1 MKPGF
6 FPRKAQAGI
15 ALLLAMIM
23 LAALM
28 VGSIALVRSVDMAT
42 LVSGNLAFRQSATL
56 GADRGIQAAVAWLE
70 AQTPTARDSDNSAA
84 GYCSSQHNLD
94 DTVAGWDPTTNWT
107 TGAGCQPLT
116 MAVDTAGSN
125 VDYIIHRLCRFPN
138 AARNA
143 IVGVQT
149 NLCATAVATGSGS
162 AATSSKKSSFELIN
176 PGNAQFIPFRITVR
190 VTADRGTRSFV
201 QTTVLLRG
209 S

>member
-6 FPRKAQAGI
+6 TPRKAQAGI

-56 GADRGIQAAVAWLE
+56 GGDRGIQAAVAWLE
-70 AQTPTARDSDNSAA
+70 TQTPTARDSSSDND
-84 GYCSSQHNLD
+84 GYCSSQHAQD
-94 DTVAGWDPTTNWT
+94 DTATGWDPTINWT
-107 TGAGCQPLT
+107 SGGSCKPVV
-116 MAVDTAGSN
+116 MAVDAAGSS

-143 IVGVQT
+143 IVGAQT

-162 AATSSKKSSFELIN
+162 AATSSKKNSFEIIN